1 MTWVSWRLQ
10 RAETLIAAA
19 ILVALTLILLPSG
32 LQMASAFRHDHLAQ
46 CVSANSTACGDAIG
60 AFRSRFENIDNLTGW
75 LTLIPG
81 IIGALLAAPF
91 VLELEQGT
99 YRLAWTQG
107 ITRRRW
113 IIVKLGLAVLAAIVA
128 AALFVGFLTWW
139 RTPFVQLDGRMQTSA
154 YDSMG
159 VVPVGYVLFAVG
171 LAAAVGTVWRRA
183 VPALVIS
190 FMGYF
195 VARLFV
201 DTWLRQRLVGAV
213 SETTRFSKGQ
223 MSALNHAWVLN
234 QYPSNSAGQRVSESI
249 QCLKGGSRCVVHAP
263 EFMHVVYIPASRFW
277 ALQGVEFA
285 LFGGAALILLA
296 FAAWWTHERIG

>member
-1 MTWVSWRLQ
+1 MADVAGALTADRRRRL
-10 RAETLIAAA
+10 RAEAKAEQRRGRLRVLEWVAMHS
-19 ILVALTLILLPSG
+19 VALGLGILFLLP
-32 LQMASAFRHDHLAQ
+32 F
-46 CVSANSTACGDAIG
+46 V
-60 AFRSRFENIDNLTGW
+60 
-75 LTLIPG
+75 
-81 IIGALLAAPF
+81 F
-91 VLELEQGT
+91 VLLTSVMSSEQ
-99 YRLAWTQG
+99 
-107 ITRRRW
+107 
-113 IIVKLGLAVLAAIVA
+113 
-128 AALFVGFLTWW
+128 ALTTEYWPREWHWENYVSVFQTEGFLTWW

-159 VVPVGYVLFAVG
+159 VVPVGYVLFALG

-190 FMGYF
+190 FIGYF
-195 VARLFV
+195 AARLFV

-234 QYPSNSAGQRVSESI
+234 QYPSNSAGQRVSESV
-249 QCLKGGSRCVVHAP
+249 QCLKGGSRCVLHAP